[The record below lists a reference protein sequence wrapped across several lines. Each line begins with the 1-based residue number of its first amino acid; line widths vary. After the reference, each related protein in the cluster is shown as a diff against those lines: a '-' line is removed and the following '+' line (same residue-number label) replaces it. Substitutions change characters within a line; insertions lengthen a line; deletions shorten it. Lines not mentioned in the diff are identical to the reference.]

1 MARLPYLNK
10 EDLAPDD
17 QSLLA
22 RNINLIRLLAHS
34 PGMARSMKGLGDYI
48 RHHST
53 LDARLRELAILQI
66 GYSSRSEYE
75 YSHHVKIGR
84 GFGVTDDD
92 LRWLAAETA
101 GQPNGFGAI
110 EKLVLRAARET
121 MSLPK
126 LPQSTFSDL
135 REHFSAEHLVDLI
148 VTMGVYVGIVRI
160 LAAFEMDVEED
171 YLKELVDF
179 PLPEAEASS

>member
-1 MARLPYLNK
+1 MARLPYLDK
-10 EDLAPDD
+10 EDLAPED

-101 GQPNGFGAI
+101 GQPNGFGAL

-179 PLPEAEASS
+179 PLPDTDANL